1 MEHKTGLEDFYVI
14 KNNKKLR
21 MGYTTGSCAAGAAK
35 GAAEMLLGGSI
46 IREISLMTPKGIL
59 LHLELHDITM
69 EANSVTCAVRKQAG
83 DDPDTTDGVL
93 VYAKVEKVSGKREWI
108 VDGGIGVGRV
118 TKPGLSQKVGE
129 AAINPVPR
137 SMICRALEEAA
148 DRYQYEGNLKATI
161 SVPDGE
167 KIAAKTFNPR
177 LGIKGGISIL
187 GTSGIVEP
195 MSEQA
200 LLDTIELEM
209 KVRRAG
215 GKNYLIMAPGNY
227 GLDFLR
233 EAYGIQDKDV
243 VKCSNYIG
251 QSMDMAADCKF
262 QGLVLAGHI
271 GKLIKVSGGVMNTHS
286 RWADCRMDLLATAML
301 RAGFSA
307 DRARA
312 VLDCVTTDD
321 ALALLSEEEREATI
335 GQIMRSIEKYMEYR
349 MADQMPVGAIL
360 YSNVYGILGK
370 TSKVDTL
377 MHLWEEENQ

>member
-1 MEHKTGLEDFYVI
+1 MMICVTNRKLCRGDFLERI
-14 KNNKKLR
+14 RQL
-21 MGYTTGSCAAGAAK
+21 AAG
-35 GAAEMLLGGSI
+35 GADV
-46 IREISLMTPKGIL
+46 IL
-59 LHLELHDITM
+59 LREKDLSPAAYTEL
-69 EANSVTCAVRKQAG
+69 A
-83 DDPDTTDGVL
+83 
-93 VYAKVEKVSGKREWI
+93 EKC
-108 VDGGIGVGRV
+108 
-118 TKPGLSQKVGE
+118 L
-129 AAINPVPR
+129 A
-137 SMICRALEEAA
+137 ICREYSTALWLNSFTGTAA
-148 DRYQYEGNLKATI
+148 ALQLPVQLPL
-161 SVPDGE
+161 SVLQELTDADKEKLPAFGASVHSLADAQLAEKLCADWLIAGHIFPTSCKPDLP
-167 KIAAKTFNPR
+167 PR
-177 LGIKGGISIL
+177 
-187 GTSGIVEP
+187 
-195 MSEQA
+195 
-200 LLDTIELEM
+200 
-209 KVRRAG
+209 
-215 GKNYLIMAPGNY
+215 